1 VTAEVVALQ
10 ADVDSLTGELLDRYE
25 EITLLYD
32 LAREMGVVVDL
43 EEASRTAL
51 ARSLQI
57 IPARL
62 GLVLTAGT
70 SAPEQRLA
78 GVLAF
83 VGHDHSDRFSAAEVQ
98 LCAVVAGQLGQGI
111 ENARVAGL
119 VRSR

>member
-1 VTAEVVALQ
+1 MTAELVALQ
-10 ADVDSLTGELLDRYE
+10 ADVDSLTGELLNRYE

-62 GLVLTAGT
+62 GLVLTGDDRISCELLPATAPPGRT
-70 SAPEQRLA
+70 S
-78 GVLAF
+78 
-83 VGHDHSDRFSAAEVQ
+83 VGITGRAK
-98 LCAVVAGQLGQGI
+98 
-111 ENARVAGL
+111 
-119 VRSR
+119 